1 MNRTILR
8 SFILRASF
16 ATLIL
21 LIFGVWGTV
30 YFMQRDFEKTLGR
43 HLEEQL
49 GSLKEEYSYS
59 LKQHYQEKSELMR
72 HNAQTLMNKMEFIHL
87 EIYDENHEELFN
99 LSPQTQKAKILD
111 DVIQQNHDRVL
122 LHTFPKDARP
132 VYNFFSL
139 QEHLFIQVFFPL
151 AVNNHKIGYIEG
163 VLLINPLSVKQ
174 FKNSLVM
181 TVAAICI
188 STLLLSLIIFPLIV
202 LAYRQLSQKH
212 SALINSNIQTIRSLG
227 NAIAQRDSDTD
238 EHNYRVTLY
247 SIALAERI
255 HLPRETIQKL
265 IKGAFLHDVG
275 KIGIADAILLKP
287 GKLTDEEFNRM
298 QEHVTKGI
306 EIVHGIEWLDE
317 AKEVILYHHEK
328 FDGSG
333 YAHGLK
339 GEEIPLAA
347 RIFAVVDVF
356 DALTSK
362 RPYKEPY
369 PLEKAVAI
377 LREGSGKH
385 FDPMIVEEFLM
396 LISLS
401 YETMLLMD
409 STHFKAKLYE
419 KIAFYFD
426 ET

>member
-21 LIFGVWGTV
+21 LVFGVWGAV

-87 EIYDENHEELFN
+87 EIYDENHEELFD

-139 QEHLFIQVFFPL
+139 HEHLFVQVFFPL
-151 AVNNHKIGYIEG
+151 VVNTHKIGYIEG

-212 SALINSNIQTIRSLG
+212 SALINSNIQIIRSLG

-255 HLPRETIQKL
+255 CLPREAIQKL
-265 IKGAFLHDVG
+265 IKGAFLHDIG

-287 GKLTDEEFNRM
+287 GKLTDEEFSSM
-298 QEHVTKGI
+298 QEHVSKGI
-306 EIVHGIEWLDE
+306 EIVQSIEWLDD

-362 RPYKEPY
+362 RPYKEPF

-377 LREGSGKH
+377 LQEGSGKH
-385 FDPMIVEEFLM
+385 FDPTIVEEFLQ
-396 LISLS
+396 LIALS
-401 YETMLLMD
+401 YETMLLM
-409 STHFKAKLYE
+409 SSAHFKTKLYE